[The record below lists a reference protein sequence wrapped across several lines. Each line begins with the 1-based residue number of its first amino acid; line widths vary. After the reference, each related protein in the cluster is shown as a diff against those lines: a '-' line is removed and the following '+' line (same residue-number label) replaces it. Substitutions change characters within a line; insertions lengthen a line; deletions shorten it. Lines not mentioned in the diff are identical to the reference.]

1 MKAAQD
7 GPYLKRSRW
16 FDETDKGTLRMKRVS
31 KEKEEQFPKKY
42 RQLYQQ
48 HHTKLGKF
56 LKLLMAEWNC
66 TLGDAW
72 ERTKKMFND

>member
-1 MKAAQD
+1 MKTLQD

-16 FDETDKGTLRMKRVS
+16 FDEMDNGTLRMKRVS

-42 RQLYQQ
+42 RQLYQK
-48 HHTKLGKF
+48 HHNQLGRF
-56 LKLLMAEWNC
+56 MKLLMEEWNC

-72 ERTKKMFND
+72 VRVKNMFND